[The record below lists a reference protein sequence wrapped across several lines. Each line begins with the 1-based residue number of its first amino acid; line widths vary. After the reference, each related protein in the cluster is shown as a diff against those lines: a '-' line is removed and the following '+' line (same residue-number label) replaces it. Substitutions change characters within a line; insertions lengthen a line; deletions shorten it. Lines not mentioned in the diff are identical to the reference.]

1 MGYESPLEEENFH
14 HHADADPR
22 KLPWASGVLFIPCFP
37 HCLVWGVSGW
47 VEDQVVLFDW
57 T

>member
-1 MGYESPLEEENFH
+1 MEEENFR